1 VKLLASTQQEVDEL
15 RSKNAELEKKISD
28 LMEKPYEAVFTLAAS
43 KSVDGTAQLVG
54 MLLRSSNSLSHS

>member
-1 VKLLASTQQEVDEL
+1 VKLLASTQQEVDEQ

-54 MLLRSSNSLSHS
+54 MLLRFQ